1 MFNMPRFTVGT
12 KRRIR
17 WVISVLSFTGMF
29 LGSVIDYA
37 IVVLKW
43 LVIDVIVKP
52 AFAVRLRI
60 FVNVACTL
68 LIACVVVTWVW
79 SVRAIAATALV
90 IRIGVYSFVFCLCVT
105 CLVLSPRAMCHVRN
119 AYGLAVS
126 AKARPSKCRPVS
138 GFDIYRDLVSGGQ
151 TRESESVE

>member
-1 MFNMPRFTVGT
+1 MFNMTRFTVGT
-12 KRRIR
+12 KRAIR
-17 WVISVLSFTGMF
+17 WVIRVLSFTGML

-37 IVVLKW
+37 IAILKW

-52 AFAVRLRI
+52 AFAVRLRT
-60 FVNVACTL
+60 FVYVSCSM

-79 SVRAIAATALV
+79 SMRAIAVTALA
-90 IRIGVYSFVFCLCVT
+90 IRIGVYSLVCCLCVT
-105 CLVLSPRAMCHVRN
+105 CLVLMPRAMCHVTD

-126 AKARPSKCRPVS
+126 AKAIPGKCRPVS
-138 GFDIYRDLVSGGQ
+138 GFDMYRNLISGGQ